1 MNNLKK
7 LFNQKNSGLLA
18 VYFTAGYPEIDGT
31 ADTIVQLAKAGADI
45 VEVGMPFSD
54 PLADGPTIQQS
65 SKKALEQGMSIGRL
79 FGQLAGIRART
90 QVPLVLMGYL
100 NPVLQFG
107 LQRFCK
113 QCREVGVDGLILPDM
128 PLQWHEHNCKSLFE
142 EYDLG
147 SIFLVTPQT
156 SGERIRQLDEASNGF
171 LYAVSTS
178 STTGG
183 NRGFGPEQQAYF
195 QRLANMNL
203 KNPVLAGFGI
213 STHEDFSTVCRH
225 LNGGVV
231 GSAFIRSQEQGIA
244 AREFIGNLRLPDVPN
259 LSD

>member
-7 LFNQKNSGLLA
+7 LFRQKNRELLA

-31 ADTIVQLAKAGADI
+31 VDTILQLDRAGADI

-65 SKKALEQGMSIGRL
+65 SKKALEQGMSIERL
-79 FGQLAGIRART
+79 FGQLSGIRAKT

-107 LQRFCK
+107 VERFCRRC
-113 QCREVGVDGLILPDM
+113 QEVGVDGLILPDM
-128 PLQWHEHNCKSLFE
+128 PLHWYESNCKSLFWAHG
-142 EYDLG
+142 LS

-156 SGERIRQLDEASNGF
+156 SDARIRQLDAATNGF
-171 LYAVSTS
+171 LYAVSSS

-183 NRGFGPEQQAYF
+183 SRGFGPAQKAYF
-195 QRLANMNL
+195 QKLAAMKL
-203 KNPVLAGFGI
+203 KNPTLVGFGI
-213 STHEDFSTVCRH
+213 SSHEDFSTVCRH

-231 GSAFIRSQEQGIA
+231 GSAFIRSQ
-244 AREFIGNLRLPDVPN
+244 REGVPAELFVSRLRNPN
-259 LSD
+259 SDR